1 MRQQVVLGFGVVLG
15 IVISAAVFIAA
26 GDRLAV
32 RMHPER
38 EAPTA
43 TTPPVAAV
51 APPATATTSPSTATT
66 SPSTATTSPSAATTP
81 PATATSSP
89 PIATSP
95 AGVGTATPP
104 PSAAEVEPAQDTM
117 TPSGKAAAPTM
128 ATGRT
133 ATPTTADVRPPDVRP
148 PDVRPP
154 DVRPP
159 IGTQSAAPDAN
170 DVPPKP
176 ADPLKP
182 AKTSATPGQVAA
194 PALAR
199 ATDGPLPLKARELI
213 IPVEGVRPNQLTDT
227 YNERRG
233 GGTRPHEA
241 LDILAARGTPVRAT
255 ADGRIVKLFDSKPG
269 GLTIYEFDPTE
280 TIAYYYA
287 HLDRYAG
294 GLREG
299 QVVHQGEVIGYVG
312 STGNASPEAPHLHFA
327 IFRLG
332 PEKHWWQGTP
342 INPFPYFVTQ

>member
-81 PATATSSP
+81 PATATTSP

-133 ATPTTADVRPPDVRP
+133 ATPTTADVRPPDE
-148 PDVRPP
+148 RPP